1 VIIIGF
7 GLNGRNLARILKEIN
22 IPYVILE
29 LNPDTVR
36 KMKKRVNQYIMEM
49 EQALKY
55 FINWEYTE
63 QKC

>member
-49 EQALKY
+49 EQALK
-55 FINWEYTE
+55 
-63 QKC
+63 